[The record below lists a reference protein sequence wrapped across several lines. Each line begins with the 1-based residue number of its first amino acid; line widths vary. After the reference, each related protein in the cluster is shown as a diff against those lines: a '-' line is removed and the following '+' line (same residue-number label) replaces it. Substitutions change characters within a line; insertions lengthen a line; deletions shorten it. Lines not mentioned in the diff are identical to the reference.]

1 MMRARRVAMVAATA
15 LSAGS
20 MVVLSAAPASAHYR
34 EFPWGNAVGAVG
46 ENHRSV
52 HLCELGPGI
61 GGMIVQLTDGSDF
74 GLIMDDGCTPS
85 TPTARNVNAF
95 KVGWANGGAF
105 LWSGWVAP

>member
-1 MMRARRVAMVAATA
+1 MRAKRVAMVAATTV
-15 LSAGS
+15 SAAS

-46 ENHRSV
+46 ELHRSV

-61 GGMIVQLTDGSDF
+61 GGMIVQLTDGSEF
-74 GLIMDDGCTPS
+74 GLLANDQCTDSIP
-85 TPTARNVNAF
+85 TPRDVRAF
-95 KVGWANGGAF
+95 KVGWAQDGPF